1 MTSDRRVKYTKAAL
15 EEALLDLMAEKPI
28 DRISVK
34 ELCDKADVNRS
45 TFYAHYG
52 SPQEL
57 LDSITGALIN
67 EFTAIKDS
75 YTTVEEMIRDSIA
88 KLNQNAKLFRA
99 LFNTR
104 EGVFGYSLKLLYTW
118 EDVFIK
124 SMEHDGVP
132 TDTAKL
138 LYSYIATG
146 SAAAIGLQT
155 VGAVKMSVDETV
167 SHIKTITDAIIE
179 TYKRRQ

>member
-28 DRISVK
+28 EKISVK
-34 ELCDKADVNRS
+34 ELCEKADVNRS

-67 EFTAIKDS
+67 EFTSLKYS
-75 YTTVEEMIRDSIA
+75 YTTVEKMIRDSIA
-88 KLNQNAKLFRA
+88 KLNENGKLFRA

-118 EDVFIK
+118 EDVFIN
-124 SMEHDGVP
+124 SLERDGVP
-132 TDTAKL
+132 KDTAKL

-155 VGAVKMSVDETV
+155 VGGVKMSVAETV
-167 SHIKTITDAIIE
+167 SHIKTITDAIID